1 MCEVETNLTF
11 SLQQTFKLYL
21 HTQHSDYCELYD
33 VYCSVAA
40 CCDAAPVGEKTQCLP
55 KSKKEEEDD
64 EEEEKDDEEE
74 KDEEEE
80 TFATRPPLP
89 GQDVEPCDGVITFID
104 LDATVNEDNGNQ
116 DLVVRYEIGNTCG
129 HEVNLLA
136 SDCETEISGVDITPS
151 DPVEVADGDETELT
165 FVYSIDGDGIEESN
179 VWNVGSEQ
187 VEVCVS
193 FTLLNENG
201 EPMSTE
207 NRKVGL
213 QKIVESTPVET
224 TEEDSSAGAS
234 TEETTTIEETTS
246 TEETSNVLE
255 EVGNNGE
262 PADVFPLGQ
271 CQGDC
276 DNDDECQAGLVCMQR
291 DGGEDVPGCEG
302 EDDTSTDYCYLPTTS
317 EETEEVV
324 VTEKPTTSSPV
335 SSPPTTAI
343 PVSDAPTT
351 ASPVSNAPTSA
362 VPTTDSPVTDAPVV
376 PLPQR
381 TGKPTEAVNLEEEE
395 EYDPTLGLGGS
406 SMSMAPSPATDFVAS
421 SITNKPTV
429 DEAISLIPVRD
440 DDETKSP
447 VSYSGS
453 KNDSGKAGKA
463 ALFGKSSKTLSY
475 DSKQSSKATKKK
487 GSKTTSKATKKGGK
501 GSKYHKNQWSLHAL
515 ERTHDVNS
523 SQSNSV
529 KWGVVVFA
537 SAVLAWMNAC

>member
-1 MCEVETNLTF
+1 
-11 SLQQTFKLYL
+11 
-21 HTQHSDYCELYD
+21 

-55 KSKKEEEDD
+55 KSKKEEEEKD
-64 EEEEKDDEEE
+64 EEEENEEE
-74 KDEEEE
+74 EDEDTEE
-80 TFATRPPLP
+80 TFATRPPLS
-89 GQDVEPCDGVITFID
+89 QEDTEPCDGVITFID

-129 HEVNLLA
+129 HKVNLLA
-136 SDCETEISGVDITPS
+136 ADCETAISGVDITPS
-151 DPVEVADGDETELT
+151 DPVEVTGGDKTELT

-201 EPMSTE
+201 QPMSTE

-213 QKIVESTPVET
+213 QKVVESTPVET

-234 TEETTTIEETTS
+234 TEETTTTTEETNS

-262 PADVFPLGQ
+262 PADVFPLGP

-276 DNDDECQAGLVCMQR
+276 DNDDECQPGLVCMQR

-317 EETEEVV
+317 EETEEVA
-324 VTEKPTTSSPV
+324 TEEPTTSSPV
-335 SSPPTTAI
+335 SSPPTTASPI
-343 PVSDAPTT
+343 SDEPTT
-351 ASPVSNAPTSA
+351 ASPVSNAPTTA
-362 VPTTDSPVTDAPVV
+362 VPTSDSPVTDAPVV

-395 EYDPTLGLGGS
+395 YDPTLGLGGS
-406 SMSMAPSPATDFVAS
+406 SMSMAPSPASDFVAS
-421 SITNKPTV
+421 SVTNKPTV

-453 KNDSGKAGKA
+453 KNESSGKAGKA

-501 GSKYHKNQWSLHAL
+501 GSKHHKNQWQAHAL
-515 ERTHDVNS
+515 ERAHDVSS
-523 SQSNSV
+523 SQSNIV
-529 KWGVVVFA
+529 KWGAVAVL
-537 SAVLAWMNAC
+537 SAVLAWMNTF

>member
-1 MCEVETNLTF
+1 M
-11 SLQQTFKLYL
+11 
-21 HTQHSDYCELYD
+21 
-33 VYCSVAA
+33 YCSVAA

-55 KSKKEEEDD
+55 KSKKEEEDKD
-64 EEEEKDDEEE
+64 EEEEKDEEG
-74 KDEEEE
+74 EEE

-89 GQDVEPCDGVITFID
+89 QEDVEPCDGDITFID
-104 LDATVNEDNGNQ
+104 LDATVNEESGNQ

-136 SDCETEISGVDITPS
+136 GDCESEISGVDITPS
-151 DPVEVADGDETELT
+151 DPVEVTDGDETELT

-179 VWNVGSEQ
+179 VWNAGSEQ

-201 EPMSTE
+201 DPMSTE

-213 QKIVESTPVET
+213 QKVVESTPVET
-224 TEEDSSAGAS
+224 TEEDNSAGASS
-234 TEETTTIEETTS
+234 TEETTTVTEETIS

-276 DNDDECQAGLVCMQR
+276 DNDEECQSGLVCMQR

-302 EDDTSTDYCYLPTTS
+302 EDDTSTDYCYLPATS

-324 VTEKPTTSSPV
+324 ATEEPTTPSPV
-335 SSPPTTAI
+335 SSPPTTAS

-351 ASPVSNAPTSA
+351 ASPVSNAPTTA
-362 VPTTDSPVTDAPVV
+362 VPTTESPVTDAPVV

-381 TGKPTEAVNLEEEE
+381 TGKPTEGVDLEEE

-440 DDETKSP
+440 DDDTKSP
-447 VSYSGS
+447 VSFSGS
-453 KNDSGKAGKA
+453 KNESSGKAGKA

-515 ERTHDVNS
+515 ERAHDVS
-523 SQSNSV
+523 SSHSNGV
-529 KWGVVVFA
+529 KWGVAVFA
-537 SAVLAWMNAC
+537 GAVLAWMNAC

>member
-1 MCEVETNLTF
+1 M
-11 SLQQTFKLYL
+11 
-21 HTQHSDYCELYD
+21 
-33 VYCSVAA
+33 YCSVAA

-55 KSKKEEEDD
+55 KSKKEEE
-64 EEEEKDDEEE
+64 EKDDEEDKE
-74 KDEEEE
+74 DEEENTEE

-89 GQDVEPCDGVITFID
+89 GQEEPCDGVITFID

-116 DLVVRYEIGNTCG
+116 DLFVRYEIGNTCG

-136 SDCETEISGVDITPS
+136 ADCESEISGVDITPS
-151 DPVEVADGDETELT
+151 DPVEVEDGDETELT

-179 VWNVGSEQ
+179 VWNVGNEQ

-201 EPMSTE
+201 DPMSTE

-213 QKIVESTPVET
+213 QKVVESVET

-234 TEETTTIEETTS
+234 NEETTTTEETIS
-246 TEETSNVLE
+246 TEETSNALE

-276 DNDDECQAGLVCMQR
+276 DNDDECQPGLVCMQR
-291 DGGEDVPGCEG
+291 DGGEVVPGCEG
-302 EDDTSTDYCYLPTTS
+302 VDNNGADYCYLPTTS
-317 EETEEVV
+317 EETEEVA
-324 VTEKPTTSSPV
+324 TEEPTTSSPV
-335 SSPPTTAI
+335 SSPPTTFSPI
-343 PVSDAPTT
+343 SNEPTT
-351 ASPVSNAPTSA
+351 ASPVSDAPSTASPISNAPTSA
-362 VPTTDSPVTDAPVV
+362 APTTDSPVTDAPIV

-381 TGKPTEAVNLEEEE
+381 TGQPTEGVNLEEE
-395 EYDPTLGLGGS
+395 EYDPTLGLAEVVLGLGNG
-406 SMSMAPSPATDFVAS
+406 MSMAPSPASDFVAS
-421 SITNKPTV
+421 SVTNKPTV

-440 DDETKSP
+440 DETKSP

-453 KNDSGKAGKA
+453 KNEYSGKAGKA

-501 GSKYHKNQWSLHAL
+501 GSKHHKNKWSLHAL
-515 ERTHDVNS
+515 ERAHDVSS

-529 KWGVVVFA
+529 KWGVVVVL
-537 SAVLAWMNAC
+537 SAVLVWMNAC